1 MARDY
6 IKVGLSNVGSYQV
19 SGQPWLSGNI
29 DASTSAKVQF
39 PFVTGW
45 VVVKNNHD
53 QDALKVGFSALGI
66 DAKNYMTVGPE
77 EWLGPLEVKVTEMHF
92 KGSDSVDVLA
102 GLTNIPRGTINNPS
116 NSPAGTNWSGSYV
129 SNNWSPGI

>member
-19 SGQPWLSGNI
+19 SGQPWVSGGI
-29 DASTSAKVQF
+29 DASSLLTINF
-39 PFVTGW
+39 PYVTGW
-45 VVVKNNHD
+45 VMVRNNTG
-53 QDALKVGFSALGI
+53 DACKIGFSKKGATG
-66 DAKNYMTVGPE
+66 KNYFTVGSGSATE
-77 EWLGPLEVKVTEMHF
+77 RLEVKVTEMHF
-92 KGSDSVDVLA
+92 VGSSDVDVMA